1 MDMLIAIAK
10 EGNQVSQHFG
20 HCEGFELVDING
32 DKITDRETVPNPGH
46 RPGFLPVFLAQKG
59 VKVIISGGMGGSAQD
74 LFAQNGIE
82 VYTGVQ
88 GNISDI
94 VASYLAGTLKS
105 AGGVCHS
112 HSFEGH
118 CGE

>member
-1 MDMLIAIAK
+1 MLIAIAK

-20 HCEGFELVDING
+20 HCEGFELVEIKDG
-32 DKITDRETVPNPGH
+32 KIAGRGTVPNPGH

-59 VKVIISGGMGGSAQD
+59 VKVIISGGMGGSAQN

-82 VYTGVQ
+82 VYTGAQ
-88 GNISDI
+88 GTITDI
-94 VASYLAGTLKS
+94 IDLYLAGTLKS
-105 AGGVCHS
+105 TGGVCHS

>member
-1 MDMLIAIAK
+1 MLIAIAR
-10 EGNQVSQHFG
+10 EGDCVSQHFG
-20 HCEGFELVDING
+20 HCEGFELVNVKDG
-32 DKITDRETVPNPGH
+32 KMTGSETVPNPGH

-59 VKVIISGGMGGSAQD
+59 VKVVIARGMGGSAQD

-82 VYTGVQ
+82 VYTGARGSIPEV
-88 GNISDI
+88 ID
-94 VASYLAGTLKS
+94 AYLAGTLKS
-105 AGGVCHS
+105 KGGVCHS